1 MITAA
6 IIYVPPIDLYLN
18 IEKSNWKTH
27 VQRTGFLACKEAT
40 QYTGSKNSVGNKIKI
55 QFVELDFSKLILQKS
70 NTDQQSVRHVP
81 FDLKTFHRSWLDC
94 FFISLYR

>member
-40 QYTGSKNSVGNKIKI
+40 QYTGSKNPV
-55 QFVELDFSKLILQKS
+55 
-70 NTDQQSVRHVP
+70 
-81 FDLKTFHRSWLDC
+81 
-94 FFISLYR
+94 